1 MSVFFI
7 EYRCFQSSENIGVM
21 QSASSGIDVFAP
33 VNKTRFSMA
42 LNNSD
47 VLKALGKMVVA

>member
-1 MSVFFI
+1 MFFI
-7 EYRCFQSSENIGVM
+7 EHRCFQSSENIGVM

-33 VNKTRFSMA
+33 VNKTRFSMG